1 MLLDSDIIIN
11 VKSSRTISMLDK
23 LEIFTKI
30 GDVIKLPIDKLWKK
44 SNIKVSVKCDICQ
57 FEKVINFSMYNKNI
71 SKYDIYCCS
80 NKCSSFKNK
89 KTNLERHGH
98 ENYNNREK
106 SKETNLER
114 YDHENYNNRQ
124 KSKETNLER
133 YGHEN
138 YNNREKS
145 KETCLIKYGFDNPMK
160 STLFI
165 EKSKETNLERYG
177 VSSYSKTSDFKV
189 KVKETSMLRYGVDNY
204 SKTSDFKVKVKE
216 TSMVRY
222 GVDSPNKS
230 EIVKEGK
237 KASMLKK
244 YGYISNSMTKDSK
257 DKLKKTNLER
267 YGVEYPM
274 QVLEFCEK
282 QQKNSKKIR
291 YYNDDIYYQSSYE
304 KDFLDYLKNMDMLS
318 KVTRGPII
326 KYKSGISDK
335 IHYPDFYIEDY
346 NLIIEIKSD
355 YYYYKYLDINN
366 LKFNKAIEIGY
377 NYMFIINKNYKYFN
391 EYIDILKSKNQS

>member
-1 MLLDSDIIIN
+1 MQYFVVKLKLMKLKMLLDSVIIIN

-30 GDVIKLPIDKLWKK
+30 GDLIKLPIDKLWKK
-44 SNIKVSVKCDICQ
+44 SNIKVNVKCDICE

-71 SKYDIYCCS
+71 SKYGVYCCS

-89 KTNLERHGH
+89 KTSLERYGD

-106 SKETNLER
+106 SKET
-114 YDHENYNNRQ
+114 
-124 KSKETNLER
+124 SLER
-133 YGHEN
+133 YGDEN
-138 YNNREKS
+138 YNNREKN
-145 KETCLIKYGFDNPMK
+145 KETCLIKYGVINPLLNDDVK
-160 STLFI
+160 V
-165 EKSKETNLERYG
+165 KARKTNLERYG
-177 VSSYSKTSDFKV
+177 VEDSRSSDYV
-189 KVKETSMLRYGVDNY
+189 KDKRKNTNLERYGVESYVNTY
-204 SKTSDFKVKVKE
+204 EYKEKVKRNSLE
-216 TSMVRY
+216 RY
-222 GVDSPNKS
+222 GVDSPNKVQF
-230 EIVKEGK
+230 IKDKKVK
-237 KASMLKK
+237 SMLKK

-257 DKLKKTNLER
+257 DRLKKTNLER

-304 KDFLDYLKNMDMLS
+304 KDFLDYLKNIDMLS

-326 KYKSGISDK
+326 KYNNGISDK

-391 EYIDILKSKNQS
+391 EYMSIIKKENQS

>member
-1 MLLDSDIIIN
+1 MQYFVVKLKLMKLRMLLDSIIIIN
-11 VKSSRTISMLDK
+11 VKSSRTISMLNK
-23 LEIFTKI
+23 LEICTKI
-30 GDVIKLPIDKLWKK
+30 GDLIKLPIDKLWKK
-44 SNIKVSVKCDICQ
+44 SNIKVNVKCNICE

-71 SKYDIYCCS
+71 SKYGVYCCS

-89 KTNLERHGH
+89 KTSLERYGD

-114 YDHENYNNRQ
+114 YGD
-124 KSKETNLER
+124 K
-133 YGHEN
+133 N

-160 STLFI
+160 SNLFI
-165 EKSKETNLERYG
+165 EKYKNTNLQKYG
-177 VSSYSKTSDFKV
+177 VTSYSKTSDFKI
-189 KVKETSMLRYGVDNY
+189 KVRETSMEKYGVDNY
-204 SKTSDFKVKVKE
+204 SKTSDFKIKVRE
-216 TSMVRY
+216 TSMEKY

-230 EIVKEGK
+230 EIIKESK
-237 KASMLKK
+237 KNSMLKK
-244 YGYISNSMTKDSK
+244 YGHISNSMTKESK
-257 DKLKKTNLER
+257 DRLKKTNLER

-274 QVLEFCEK
+274 QVLEFCET

-304 KDFLDYLKNMDMLS
+304 KDFLDYLKNIDMLS

-326 KYKSGISDK
+326 KYNNGISDK
-335 IHYPDFYIEDY
+335 VHYPDFYIEDY

-377 NYMFIINKNYKYFN
+377 NYMFIINKNYKYFD
-391 EYIDILKSKNQS
+391 EYMSILKKENQS

>member
-1 MLLDSDIIIN
+1 MQYFVVKLKLMKLRMLLDSIIIIN
-11 VKSSRTISMLDK
+11 VKSSRTISMLNK
-23 LEIFTKI
+23 LEICTKI
-30 GDVIKLPIDKLWKK
+30 GDLIKLPIDKLWKK
-44 SNIKVSVKCDICQ
+44 SNIKVNVKCNICE

-71 SKYDIYCCS
+71 SKYGVYCCS

-89 KTNLERHGH
+89 KTSLERYGD

-106 SKETNLER
+106 SKET
-114 YDHENYNNRQ
+114 
-124 KSKETNLER
+124 SLER
-133 YGHEN
+133 YGDEN

-160 STLFI
+160 SNLFI
-165 EKSKETNLERYG
+165 EKYKNTNLQKYG
-177 VSSYSKTSDFKV
+177 VTSYSKTSDFKI
-189 KVKETSMLRYGVDNY
+189 KVRETSME
-204 SKTSDFKVKVKE
+204 K
-216 TSMVRY
+216 Y

-230 EIVKEGK
+230 EIIKESK
-237 KASMLKK
+237 KNSMLKK
-244 YGYISNSMTKDSK
+244 YGHISNSMTKESK
-257 DKLKKTNLER
+257 DRLKKTNLER

-304 KDFLDYLKNMDMLS
+304 KDFLDYLKNIDMLS

-326 KYKSGISDK
+326 KYNNGISDK
-335 IHYPDFYIEDY
+335 VHYPDFYIEDY

-377 NYMFIINKNYKYFN
+377 NYMFIINKNYKYFD
-391 EYIDILKSKNQS
+391 EYMSILKKENQS